1 MNRFDKSLKYLK
13 TKDLIFVILYGGVLS
28 ILFGVLLGFI
38 DYYLSMY
45 VRISF
50 AGILFFL
57 SSIQI
62 GKLVRNQYEYPHI
75 VYIVI
80 TGFFLVV
87 QAIIIFFLPAIFQI
101 VKESN
106 SPELVFDIR
115 LYLIVLQNFFKQLF
129 SGFNFNLWLTIF
141 IFGIGTY
148 LGIKQTY

>member
-1 MNRFDKSLKYLK
+1 
-13 TKDLIFVILYGGVLS
+13 
-28 ILFGVLLGFI
+28 
-38 DYYLSMY
+38 
-45 VRISF
+45 
-50 AGILFFL
+50 
-57 SSIQI
+57 
-62 GKLVRNQYEYPHI
+62 
-75 VYIVI
+75 
-80 TGFFLVV
+80 VV

>member
-1 MNRFDKSLKYLK
+1 LNRFDKSLKYLK

>member
-13 TKDLIFVILYGGVLS
+13 AKDLIFVILYGGVLS

-57 SSIQI
+57 SSMQI
-62 GKLVRNQYEYPHI
+62 GKLVRNQYDYPHI

-87 QAIIIFFLPAIFQI
+87 QAIIIFFLPAVFQV

>member
-1 MNRFDKSLKYLK
+1 MNRFDNSLKYLK
-13 TKDLIFVILYGGVLS
+13 TKDLIFVILYGGILS